1 VSVIRTTIY
10 VTGSERIA
18 VCVQATADNNTIA
31 EVLCV
36 LTVSALY
43 KTTYGN
49 DRALVKLEDSE
60 YELSLYSSQTVN
72 NLMCL

>member
-1 VSVIRTTIY
+1 VSVNRTAIY

-18 VCVQATADNNTIA
+18 VCVQATADINTIA

-43 KTTYGN
+43 KTIFCPHCGTGLN
-49 DRALVKLEDSE
+49 IFLAILNVVIKIQSGLPH
-60 YELSLYSSQTVN
+60 Q
-72 NLMCL
+72 